1 MLALFERWILEA
13 LQPHFNA
20 KLGWYY
26 QFILLSNNPIY
37 MKIRERYA
45 VA

>member
-1 MLALFERWILEA
+1 MLALVERWILEA

-26 QFILLSNNPIY
+26 QFILLRSYPIY
-37 MKIRERYA
+37 MKILELYA
-45 VA
+45 VT